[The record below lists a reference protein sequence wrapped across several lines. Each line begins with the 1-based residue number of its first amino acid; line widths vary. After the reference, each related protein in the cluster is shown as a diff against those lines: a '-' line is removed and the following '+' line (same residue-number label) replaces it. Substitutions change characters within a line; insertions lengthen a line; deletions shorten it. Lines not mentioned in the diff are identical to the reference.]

1 VLISMNLAP
10 EVPDRLLSLVPQK
23 MRLVGLEALQVGAG
37 PLWVCEGGFDALAL
51 VAAGVPPLLGVVA
64 K

>member
-23 MRLVGLEALQVGAG
+23 MRLVGLEALQT
-37 PLWVCEGGFDALAL
+37 
-51 VAAGVPPLLGVVA
+51 
-64 K
+64 